1 MGQESFHLVSVPGVT
16 TEWRAEN
23 KVWRIKPYDP
33 VVIPAKAGIQKFLI
47 FLASGSLVRIIRAQ
61 SETSNT
67 VSSRGKLGRGK
78 ALGRTA
84 AMPCWALAS
93 TFVFLKAFTDQ
104 VRPASRC
111 QPQACCLRS
120 GELAPRAIMVNNPG

>member
-16 TEWRAEN
+16 TEWRAES

-93 TFVFLKAFTDQ
+93 TFVFLQGVYGPSSA
-104 VRPASRC
+104 R
-111 QPQACCLRS
+111 QPLPTTGLLPSLWRACPSCYH
-120 GELAPRAIMVNNPG
+120 GE